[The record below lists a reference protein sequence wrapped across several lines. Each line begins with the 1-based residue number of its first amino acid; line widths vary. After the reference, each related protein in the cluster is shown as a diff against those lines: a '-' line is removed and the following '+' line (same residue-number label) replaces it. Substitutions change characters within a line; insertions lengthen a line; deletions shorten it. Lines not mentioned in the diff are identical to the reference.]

1 MAEGAD
7 NEDKTFEASP
17 RRREEARQQGRYAF
31 SQDLAS
37 SSLTLA
43 GVVGLM
49 QLGPYMG
56 GNLLEEFRAGLADL
70 RFTDLTGGDAQ
81 QMFTGLFARGLV
93 VVGGFLGIVVVA
105 AFLVSVVQVGF
116 HISPERLTPDF
127 DKFNPASG
135 VKKIISTANVVKGLL
150 ATIKVIV
157 LSWIAYTILR
167 DRVGTLLSLG
177 HDSLA
182 GAVTAA
188 WRLILRVALVM
199 SAVIFALGVVDF
211 FYQYRRFEAGL
222 RMTREEFERE
232 NKEEEGDPRL
242 KHRRRQI
249 ARDRI
254 RRKMLSA
261 VPKSTVVITN
271 PTHYAVALRY
281 EQGRDTAPT
290 LVAKGSG
297 GFARRMVAVARES
310 GVPVLERPDLA
321 RALFAAVKEEQ
332 EVPPGLFL
340 AVAEVIA
347 FVYRLR
353 GLARR

>member
-1 MAEGAD
+1 MAEDAD

-37 SSLTLA
+37 SALTLA

-56 GNLLEEFRAGLADL
+56 GNLLEVFRFDFANL
-70 RFTDLTGGDAQ
+70 RFEELTNGDAQ
-81 QMFTGLFARGLV
+81 QLFAALFARGLMTA
-93 VVGGFLGIVVVA
+93 GGFLAVVFIA
-105 AFLVSVVQVGF
+105 AFLVSVVQAGF
-116 HISPERLTPDF
+116 HITPERLTPNF
-127 DKFNPASG
+127 DKFNPAEG
-135 VKKIISTANVVKGLL
+135 IKKIFSTANVVKGIL
-150 ATIKVIV
+150 AVIKVIV
-157 LSWIAYTILR
+157 LSWVAYTILSGR
-167 DRVGTLLSLG
+167 SGTLLSLG
-177 HDSLA
+177 HDSLP
-182 GAVTAA
+182 GAVTSA
-188 WRLILRVALVM
+188 WKLTMRVALVM

-232 NKEEEGDPRL
+232 HKEEEGDPQM

-254 RRKMLSA
+254 RRKMLAA

-281 EQGRDTAPT
+281 EQGRDTAPK

-297 GFARRMVAVARES
+297 AFARRVAQVAREH
-310 GVPVLERPDLA
+310 GVPVLERPELA
-321 RALFAAVKEEQ
+321 RALFAAVKEDQ

-353 GLARR
+353 GMVRQ